1 MQKDLCLSNRYC
13 AVWIGCKSGYQTENF
28 TCSGITQ
35 ASIFTNWVSEFR
47 EIESS
52 CAYMS
57 NAHNGKWYNND
68 CSTKLFVVCEMS
80 RQLVHVYSL
89 TMAADGRVKPQCL
102 YGHEIKN
109 VTAKGV
115 IKCGDA
121 CWAEP
126 RCRSFN
132 LWQGGQPEICQLND
146 ATLLESDKE
155 DVIYDD
161 ECNYF
166 GL

>member
-1 MQKDLCLSNRYC
+1 
-13 AVWIGCKSGYQTENF
+13 
-28 TCSGITQ
+28 
-35 ASIFTNWVSEFR
+35 
-47 EIESS
+47 
-52 CAYMS
+52 
-57 NAHNGKWYNND
+57 
-68 CSTKLFVVCEMS
+68 MS

-102 YGHEIKN
+102 HSHDIKN

-126 RCRSFN
+126 RFRSFN
-132 LWQGGQPEICQLND
+132 LWQGSQHENCQLND